1 MEFNV
6 LNEILK
12 HNSLRLRRSDV
23 ARNLSTP
30 VSTIKYYTREGLIKV
45 AGTTDGGMTLY
56 DLKEVAHRL
65 SEIGELKKE
74 GKSLAE
80 IKSLLLHVES

>member
-23 ARNLSTP
+23 ARNLRTP

-45 AGTTDGGMTLY
+45 AGTTEGGM
-56 DLKEVAHRL
+56 
-65 SEIGELKKE
+65 IGFTEFLWGWRYSCEASGEKK
-74 GKSLAE
+74 KS
-80 IKSLLLHVES
+80 